1 MSPVLPAQ
9 PRRDFRTKRVPMRT
23 RAKAWGKKLGVL
35 ALAVAIPALATTDGL
50 AAFRSPDEP
59 APVEPMPF
67 EIPGYSFPGSAFYYL
82 EQSPELVEFAGS
94 LEPVE
99 VIGQPTFYAT
109 DDGTTAP
116 LAAPSLRITG
126 SDRDHVRAQQCM
138 TQAIY
143 YEAASESDSGQR
155 AVAQV
160 VLNRVA
166 HPAYPR
172 SVCGVV
178 YQGSERT
185 TGCQFTFTCDGSLA
199 RRPSQGAWNRASRI
213 AREALAGVVYARVGT
228 ATHYHTLAV
237 NPYWASSLETVGV
250 VGAHIFY
257 RWPGSAG
264 RPSAFSA
271 GYAGSEPA
279 PGRAQA
285 ITPPAPDPVTPDAL
299 ASYDIPATPEAAVIA
314 DPLSPPSEAPQE
326 ADQIRP
332 RSGSVRPEFENSGRW
347 IERP

>member
-1 MSPVLPAQ
+1 MSPVLPAR
-9 PRRDFRTKRVPMRT
+9 PRRDFRTPRVTARART
-23 RAKAWGKKLGVL
+23 IAWVKKIGVI
-35 ALAVAIPALATTDGL
+35 AFAIAVPVFATSDSF
-50 AAFRSPDEP
+50 AAFLPQEE
-59 APVEPMPF
+59 AAAVQPMPF
-67 EIPGYSFPGSAFYYL
+67 EIPGQSFPGSAFYYL
-82 EQSPELVEFAGS
+82 EQSPELVEFAGAVD
-94 LEPVE
+94 PVE
-99 VIGQPTFYAT
+99 VIGAPALYDTA
-109 DDGTTAP
+109 DGETAP
-116 LAAPSLRITG
+116 LAAPSLRIVG

-160 VLNRVA
+160 ILNRVA

-250 VGAHIFY
+250 IGAHIFY
-257 RWPGSAG
+257 RWPGRAG
-264 RPSAFSA
+264 QPSAFSA
-271 GYAGSEPA
+271 GYGGAEPA
-279 PGRAQA
+279 PTRARA
-285 ITPPAPDPVTPDAL
+285 VTPAAPDPVAPDAL
-299 ASYDIPATPEAAVIA
+299 AEYAIPASPAAAAIA
-314 DPLSPPSEAPQE
+314 NPLEPPVTEPVESNT
-326 ADQIRP
+326 IRP
-332 RSGSVRPEFENSGRW
+332 RSGNVRPEFENSGRW